1 MRVIL
6 IPHDDRV
13 ACSEHEIADND
24 FMDTI
29 SRLGVMLDGYPETVR
44 TSFLEQLIDRSKSPI
59 PVAML
64 VDGDGH
70 PNQKPV
76 NHRASKFY
84 GRQIDE
90 IVGDVL
96 LIGIHRDPLEGDD
109 FVSLPDYF
117 TLEYFRERANLLLGG
132 H

>member
-1 MRVIL
+1 MRIIL

-24 FMDTI
+24 FMGKLD
-29 SRLGVMLDGYPETVR
+29 RLKVLVDGYFETVR
-44 TSFLEQLIDRSKSPI
+44 TSFLEQLIDRSKSPT

-64 VDGDGH
+64 VDEDGRH
-70 PNQKPV
+70 NQKPV

-84 GRQIDE
+84 GDQTDE
-90 IVGDVL
+90 IVGDAL
-96 LIGIHRDPLEGDD
+96 LVGVHRDPLEGDD
-109 FVSLPDYF
+109 LVSLPDYF